1 MKRPDNYR
9 PLLTTQNAK
18 TVKGEPLGYLTGIL
32 YLAPA
37 RESGL
42 GNLCPMA
49 SKGCAASCLFT
60 AGRGRF
66 QQVYQSRM
74 DKTRFWFEDRKAFMA
89 SLVHDIA
96 RVRER
101 AERLGL
107 KPCFRLNGTSDI
119 MWEKQKILGVGSIF
133 EWFPDLQFYDYTKI
147 WTRFDKPLPANYHL
161 SFSRSESNQKHVEY
175 ILEHHPKTNVIVA
188 FKDAPK
194 KWMGR
199 RVVSADKHDLR
210 FLDPPGVV
218 CSLTPKGKARHDTSG
233 FVL

>member
-1 MKRPDNYR
+1 MKRPENYR

-66 QQVYQSRM
+66 PQVYRRRM
-74 DKTRFWFEDRKAFMA
+74 EKTRFWFEDREAFMA
-89 SLVHDIA
+89 SLSYDIQRITAKA
-96 RVRER
+96 RKRGLR
-101 AERLGL
+101 A
-107 KPCFRLNGTSDI
+107 CFRLNGTSDI
-119 MWEKQKILGVGSIF
+119 QWEKQKYQRHSLF
-133 EWFPDLQFYDYTKI
+133 DWFPDIQFYDYTKI
-147 WTRFDKPLPANYHL
+147 WTRFNKPLPDNYHL
-161 SFSRSESNQKHVEY
+161 SFSRSESNQKHVEH
-175 ILEHHPKTNVIVA
+175 ILEHHPKTNVMVV
-188 FKDAPK
+188 FKDPPK
-194 KWMGR
+194 TWMR
-199 RVVSADKHDLR
+199 RKVVSADEHDLR
-210 FLDPPGVV
+210 FLDPPGVI
-218 CSLTPKGKARHDTSG
+218 CSLKPKGKARYDTSG

>member
-1 MKRPDNYR
+1 MKRPPNYR

-66 QQVYQSRM
+66 PQVYKSRM
-74 DKTRFWFEDRKAFMA
+74 EKTRFWFEDREAFMA
-89 SLVHDIA
+89 SLSYDIQRITAKA
-96 RVRER
+96 RKRGLR
-101 AERLGL
+101 A
-107 KPCFRLNGTSDI
+107 CFRLNGTSDI
-119 MWEKQKILGVGSIF
+119 QWEKQKYQRHSLF
-133 EWFPDLQFYDYTKI
+133 DWFPDVQFYDYTKI

-161 SFSRSESNQKHVEY
+161 SFSRSESNQKHVEH
-175 ILEHHPKTNVIVA
+175 ILEHHPETNVMVV
-188 FKDAPK
+188 FKEAPK

-199 RVVSADKHDLR
+199 KVVSADEHDLR
-210 FLDPPGVV
+210 FLDPPGAI
-218 CSLTPKGKARHDTSG
+218 CSLKPKGKARHDTSG